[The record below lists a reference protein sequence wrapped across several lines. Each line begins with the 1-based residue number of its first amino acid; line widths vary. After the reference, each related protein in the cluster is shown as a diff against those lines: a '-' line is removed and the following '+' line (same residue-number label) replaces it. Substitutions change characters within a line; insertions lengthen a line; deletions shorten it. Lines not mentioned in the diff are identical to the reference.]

1 MIAILKADTT
11 FKLYGGIP
19 MKHTFTET
27 SIIGEIVTKF
37 PKASD
42 LFKSYRID
50 FCCGGNRPLID
61 AVHERNL
68 PAEEVLAH
76 LNALYHETT
85 LLNETKI
92 DWETASYRE
101 LIDHIVNKH
110 HRYLNE
116 ELPQLSPYVTKVL
129 RVHGAGQPH
138 LARIH
143 KLFHELKTELEQHL
157 IKEETEDFPLILA
170 FEQNPTDEHFIKLHK
185 VVEELESE
193 HSDAGD
199 MMKELRDITND
210 FTPPEGAC
218 GTYRLVY
225 QRLEALE
232 SDLFQHIHLENNIL
246 FPRAIAQASATK

>member
-1 MIAILKADTT
+1 ME
-11 FKLYGGIP
+11 Y
-19 MKHTFTET
+19 TFTEN
-27 SIIGEIVTKF
+27 SIIGDIVTEF

-61 AVHERNL
+61 AINEKQL
-68 PAEEVLAH
+68 AAEEILSN
-76 LNALYHETT
+76 LNRLYY
-85 LLNETKI
+85 ETKLKSEATI
-92 DWETASYRE
+92 DWKNATFSE

-116 ELPQLSPYVTKVL
+116 ELPQLSPYLTKML
-129 RVHGAGQPH
+129 RVHGTDQPH
-138 LARIH
+138 IATIH
-143 KLFHELKTELEQHL
+143 RLFHELKTELEQHI

-170 FEQNPTDEHFIKLHK
+170 YEQNPTENNRAKLQK
-185 VVEELESE
+185 IVEELEHE
-193 HSDAGD
+193 HSHAGD
-199 MMKELRDITND
+199 ILKKLRDITKE

-232 SDLFQHIHLENNIL
+232 SDMFEHIHLENNVL
-246 FPRAIAQASATK
+246 FPRALAKNE

>member
-1 MIAILKADTT
+1 ME
-11 FKLYGGIP
+11 
-19 MKHTFTET
+19 HVFTET
-27 SIIGEIVTKF
+27 SVIGDIVTKF

-61 AVHERNL
+61 AIHERNL
-68 PAEEVLAH
+68 SVEEVITN
-76 LNALYHETT
+76 LNTLYYETK
-85 LLNETKI
+85 LLNEAEI
-92 DWETASYRE
+92 DWKIASYSE
-101 LIDHIVNKH
+101 LIDYIVNKH

-129 RVHGAGQPH
+129 RVHGSGQPH
-138 LARIH
+138 LAKIH
-143 KLFHELKTELEQHL
+143 KLFHELKTELEQHI

-170 FEQNPTDEHFIKLHK
+170 FEQNPTDENYTKLSK
-185 VVEELESE
+185 VVGELESE
-193 HSDAGD
+193 HSHAGD
-199 MMKELRDITND
+199 IIKELRNITND

-225 QRLEALE
+225 QRLAALE

-246 FPRAIAQASATK
+246 FPRAIAQA